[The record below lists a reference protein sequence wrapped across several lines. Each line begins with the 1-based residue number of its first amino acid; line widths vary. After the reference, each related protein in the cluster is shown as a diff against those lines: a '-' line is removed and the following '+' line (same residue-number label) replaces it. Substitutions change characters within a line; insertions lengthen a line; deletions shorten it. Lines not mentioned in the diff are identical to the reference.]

1 MNDTFFDKIIGKI
14 EPAYKNNIQAYINR
28 VDRERSLFETVF
40 NTINEGVI
48 VIDTKLNIKYV
59 NRSAHGLLGLPDN
72 FEEQKISRFI
82 KELEWQSIIDKDGK
96 WNKTSR
102 REIEVLYP
110 VRRILLFYLLPLETD
125 TQSAVV
131 ILHDVTE
138 SRENTQEIIE
148 SEKMNMI
155 SLLAAGVAHEIGNPL
170 NSLNIHLQLLQR
182 HLSNQEISVDCEAQE
197 LLNIANSEVERL
209 DKIINQFLQAVRSVK
224 PDLHKLNIKPLLI
237 DTLKILR
244 NEIEDKCIDLKCTW
258 PNTLPSIM
266 GDENQLKQVFFNL
279 IKNAIQSMS
288 QNGNLNIKCSF
299 NDDFLFLSFI
309 DTGKGIPKENIGHVS
324 EAYFTTKKEGT
335 GLGLML
341 VERIVREHGAELS
354 IESECGKGTTF
365 TIKFPR
371 STRKIRL
378 LQAPPSRSS
387 TLNTSTHPT
396 EKTPPPPQE

>member
-1 MNDTFFDKIIGKI
+1 MNESFFDKITGKLD
-14 EPAYKNNIQAYINR
+14 PAYKNNIQSYINR
-28 VDRERSLFETVF
+28 VDKERSFLETVF

-48 VIDTKLNIKYV
+48 VIDSQLNIKYI
-59 NRSAHGLLGLPDN
+59 NSSAQGLLGLPEN
-72 FEEQKISRFI
+72 FEEQRISRFL
-82 KELEWQSIIDKDGK
+82 KELEWNSMIDADGN

-138 SRENTQEIIE
+138 SRDSTQEIIE

-155 SLLAAGVAHEIGNPL
+155 SMLAAGVAHEIGNPL

-182 HLSNQEISVDCEAQE
+182 HLTNTNTSIDKEASE

-224 PDLHKLNIKPLLI
+224 PDLHKLNIKPLLV
-237 DTLKILR
+237 DTLKLLR
-244 NEIEDKCIDLKCTW
+244 NDIENKSIDVKCTW
-258 PNTLPSIM
+258 PNTLPTIM
-266 GDENQLKQVFFNL
+266 GDENQLKQAFFNL

-288 QNGNLNIKCSF
+288 QNGNLDIECSS
-299 NDDFLFLSFI
+299 NDDFLILSFV
-309 DTGKGIPKENIGHVS
+309 DTGKGISKENIGHVS
-324 EAYFTTKKEGT
+324 EAYFTTKEEGN
-335 GLGLML
+335 GLGLMV
-341 VERIVREHGAELS
+341 VERIIREHGAELA
-354 IESECGKGTTF
+354 IESEIGKGTTF

-371 STRKIRL
+371 SSRKIRL
-378 LQAPPSRSS
+378 LQAPPDSES
-387 TLNTSTHPT
+387 
-396 EKTPPPPQE
+396 